1 LDPGI
6 FLLVVQLVVSRDAVW
21 LDNFWQWMAAYMAK
35 RILSNNLNV
44 ENESLEI
51 TGQQRRTCSNS
62 KAKTEA
68 SFYM

>member
-21 LDNFWQWMAAYMAK
+21 LDNFWQWMGAYMAK
-35 RILSNNLNV
+35 RILSNHLNV

-51 TGQQRRTCSNS
+51 TGQQRRTCGNS
-62 KAKTEA
+62 KANAEA